1 MGFRVQALAIGFVLG
16 SAAFCRAEPV
26 AIIGGTVIDLSNS
39 GHSSNDIPDS
49 VVLLENDKILA
60 VGLSSQITLPPHTTR
75 IQAQGKFIVPG
86 LIDGFGTL
94 HNQAFANAY
103 LYEGVT
109 TVYVPTVVPG
119 GGGDGQVDVLRTA
132 SPGPRLFL
140 GAPMT
145 GYSEDGAD
153 PSDKP
158 MIDHRLHD
166 QRLTNQHLIKR
177 IDTLAAQGFRG
188 ITISYDVWPD
198 QFDVIAG
205 EARRR
210 GLATLGEP
218 GFTSYPYAIR
228 AGVDTLPHDDHF
240 TFELAPAL
248 AQLTRADNLVANR
261 EAVRAVCAVDP
272 TSDEATAYGGQL
284 ANSHTT
290 LMPTLAMEATADLLD
305 VPNPWNARSSV
316 LIDAADID
324 TPTDKATGA
333 SAYLASA
340 APERREVIR
349 KCAWH
354 KEALDAR
361 FYRLGARF
369 LAGSN
374 AGSYGSLPGSGLH
387 LELALLHRIGL
398 SPREALAAATTNY
411 ADVYG
416 WQDVG
421 RIEPGRVADLLILD
435 ADPRADLSAL
445 EHIHTLV
452 FRGKVVDREKLLTL
466 DGRPAAP

>member
-1 MGFRVQALAIGFVLG
+1 MPFRPPALAIGLLLG
-16 SAAFCRAEPV
+16 SATLCLAEPV
-26 AIIGGTVIDLSNS
+26 AIVGGTLVDLSNS
-39 GHSSNDIPDS
+39 GHSNHDTPEA
-49 VVLLENDKILA
+49 VVLLDNEEILA
-60 VGLSSQITLPPHTTR
+60 VGPASQVTLPPHTTR
-75 IQAQGKFIVPG
+75 IDAHGKFIIPG
-86 LIDGFGTL
+86 LIDGFGAL

-119 GGGDGQVDVLRTA
+119 GGGDGQVDTLKSA
-132 SPGPRLFL
+132 SPNPRLFL
-140 GAPMT
+140 GAPVT
-145 GYSEDGAD
+145 GYSEEGAD

-158 MIDHRLHD
+158 MTDHRLHD
-166 QRLTNQHLIKR
+166 QRLANQQLMQR
-177 IDTLAAQGFRG
+177 IDTLADQGFRG

-198 QFDVIAG
+198 QFDVIVA
-205 EARRR
+205 EAKRR

-218 GFTSYPYAIR
+218 AFTSYPYAIR

-248 AQLTRADNLVANR
+248 AKLARADNLAANR

-305 VPNPWNARSSV
+305 VPNPWEARSSI
-316 LIDAADID
+316 LIDPADID
-324 TPTDKATGA
+324 TPTDKATGT
-333 SAYLASA
+333 SSYLAHA

-349 KCAWH
+349 KCALH

-374 AGSYGSLPGSGLH
+374 AGAYGSLPGSGLH
-387 LELALLHRIGL
+387 LELTLLHRIGL

-421 RIEPGRVADLLILD
+421 RIEPGRVADVLVLD
-435 ADPRADLSAL
+435 ADPRADLAAL

-452 FRGKVVDREKLLTL
+452 LRGKVIDREKLLKLTRT
-466 DGRPAAP
+466 GAAP